1 MTTTRAR
8 RVVHTFRVLAIC
20 SAVILMQGWASVANA
35 DEEKAAIDRLD
46 QKAPGANLTRGEAM
60 QTALKT
66 LPGKVTDI
74 TVERKRGKQVYVIEV
89 VADNGGGENDVLVD
103 MQTGQV
109 LGVEK

>member
-20 SAVILMQGWASVANA
+20 SAVTLMPGWAGIANA
-35 DEEKAAIDRLD
+35 DDEKASIDGLD
-46 QKAPGANLTRGEAM
+46 QKASGASLTRGEAM
-60 QTALKT
+60 QVALKT

-109 LGVEK
+109 LGVDK

>member
-1 MTTTRAR
+1 MTTRPRSVATTVRA
-8 RVVHTFRVLAIC
+8 LAVC
-20 SAVILMQGWASVANA
+20 LAVILMPGLAGVASA
-35 DEEKAAIDRLD
+35 DDEKASIDGLD
-46 QKAPGANLTRGEAM
+46 QKAPGASLTRGEAM

>member
-1 MTTTRAR
+1 MPG
-8 RVVHTFRVLAIC
+8 LAGVA
-20 SAVILMQGWASVANA
+20 SA
-35 DEEKAAIDRLD
+35 DDEKASIDGLD
-46 QKAPGANLTRGEAM
+46 QKAPGASLTRGEAM